1 MKTKFPLFLL
11 LCLLCNYPLTS
22 QVTIQSKAKVENVN
36 FGYVMDQVVINY
48 ELIDTR
54 FPEKFTISIKVYNT
68 KGEEFPATSLSG
80 DIGDNISRE
89 GKKKITWNIHRDLER
104 LDDNIYIVVEAE
116 LKNPKVIK
124 PISRGLGL
132 AYSTIYPGYGGYRI
146 TGKKIHLIK
155 GIAGYGLVGSSIIM
169 RGQASNSYD
178 SYKTETDLDKR
189 DEYYQKVESQLLTS
203 NLLLVGAG
211 LVWISDYLIV
221 IFCENKIL
229 QPGKTEREI
238 SFHPVIIPEYSLP
251 GFSLQI
257 TFKP

>member
-1 MKTKFPLFLL
+1 MKTKFSFSLL

-22 QVTIQSKAKVENVN
+22 QVTIQSKAKIENVN
-36 FGYVMDQVVINY
+36 FGYIMDQVVINY
-48 ELIDTR
+48 DLIDTR

-68 KGEEFPATSLSG
+68 KGEEIPATSLSG
-80 DIGDNISRE
+80 DIGDKISGE
-89 GKKKITWNIHRDLER
+89 GKKRITWNIHRDLER

-178 SYKTETDLDKR
+178 SYKIETDLDKR

-221 IFCENKIL
+221 IFSENKIL
-229 QPGKTEREI
+229 QMGKTEWEI

-257 TFKP
+257 TF